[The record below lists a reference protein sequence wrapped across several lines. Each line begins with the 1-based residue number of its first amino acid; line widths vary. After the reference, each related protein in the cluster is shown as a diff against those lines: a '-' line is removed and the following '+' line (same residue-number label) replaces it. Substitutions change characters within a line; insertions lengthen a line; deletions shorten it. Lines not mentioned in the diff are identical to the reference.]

1 MIDYV
6 DEDVVAARNLE
17 DISYNNITIRL
28 NFFLI
33 ISCVEGCIQ
42 LDMNNKTY
50 LLNKDDIIICLPT
63 AILSQ
68 TKFSSGHKLRIMG
81 FSTNFLHRV
90 VKREEISN
98 NILSHIHKNPLR
110 HKGRKGA
117 DLLMA
122 EKEIKGIKK
131 FLEEFKAFAMRG
143 NVLDMAVGVVVGS
156 AFTAIVTS
164 IVQNLLTPLLGLLI
178 PDSTFAEWAP
188 GGFGIGA
195 VINSIISFIITA
207 FVVFLLVKGV
217 NKLTHLKKQEEQAQE
232 PEEPAGPTT
241 EELLTEIR
249 DLLKE
254 QK

>member
-1 MIDYV
+1 M
-6 DEDVVAARNLE
+6 
-17 DISYNNITIRL
+17 
-28 NFFLI
+28 
-33 ISCVEGCIQ
+33 
-42 LDMNNKTY
+42 
-50 LLNKDDIIICLPT
+50 
-63 AILSQ
+63 
-68 TKFSSGHKLRIMG
+68 
-81 FSTNFLHRV
+81 
-90 VKREEISN
+90 
-98 NILSHIHKNPLR
+98 
-110 HKGRKGA
+110 
-117 DLLMA
+117 
-122 EKEIKGIKK
+122 KK
-131 FLEEFKAFAMRG
+131 FFQEFKEFAMRG

-217 NKLTHLKKQEEQAQE
+217 NKLTHLKKQEEAQTQE

-254 QK
+254 QNK

>member
-1 MIDYV
+1 M
-6 DEDVVAARNLE
+6 
-17 DISYNNITIRL
+17 
-28 NFFLI
+28 
-33 ISCVEGCIQ
+33 
-42 LDMNNKTY
+42 
-50 LLNKDDIIICLPT
+50 
-63 AILSQ
+63 
-68 TKFSSGHKLRIMG
+68 
-81 FSTNFLHRV
+81 
-90 VKREEISN
+90 EEKKS
-98 NILSHIHKNPLR
+98 
-110 HKGRKGA
+110 
-117 DLLMA
+117 
-122 EKEIKGIKK
+122 GIKK

-195 VINSIISFIITA
+195 VINSIITFLITA

-217 NKLTHLKKQEEQAQE
+217 NKLTHLKKQEETQE
-232 PEEPAGPTT
+232 PAEPKVPTT

>member
-1 MIDYV
+1 M
-6 DEDVVAARNLE
+6 
-17 DISYNNITIRL
+17 
-28 NFFLI
+28 
-33 ISCVEGCIQ
+33 
-42 LDMNNKTY
+42 
-50 LLNKDDIIICLPT
+50 
-63 AILSQ
+63 
-68 TKFSSGHKLRIMG
+68 
-81 FSTNFLHRV
+81 
-90 VKREEISN
+90 
-98 NILSHIHKNPLR
+98 
-110 HKGRKGA
+110 
-117 DLLMA
+117 
-122 EKEIKGIKK
+122 KK
-131 FLEEFKAFAMRG
+131 FFQEFKEFAMRG

-195 VINSIISFIITA
+195 VINSIITFLITA

-217 NKLTHLKKQEEQAQE
+217 NKLTHLKKQEEPKE
-232 PEEPAGPTT
+232 PEEPKAPTT

>member
-1 MIDYV
+1 M
-6 DEDVVAARNLE
+6 
-17 DISYNNITIRL
+17 
-28 NFFLI
+28 
-33 ISCVEGCIQ
+33 
-42 LDMNNKTY
+42 
-50 LLNKDDIIICLPT
+50 
-63 AILSQ
+63 
-68 TKFSSGHKLRIMG
+68 
-81 FSTNFLHRV
+81 
-90 VKREEISN
+90 
-98 NILSHIHKNPLR
+98 
-110 HKGRKGA
+110 
-117 DLLMA
+117 
-122 EKEIKGIKK
+122 KK
-131 FLEEFKAFAMRG
+131 FFQEFKEFAMRG

-195 VINSIISFIITA
+195 VINSIITFLITA

-217 NKLTHLKKQEEQAQE
+217 NKLTHLKKQEEPQE
-232 PEEPAGPTT
+232 PQEPKAPTT

>member
-1 MIDYV
+1 M
-6 DEDVVAARNLE
+6 
-17 DISYNNITIRL
+17 
-28 NFFLI
+28 
-33 ISCVEGCIQ
+33 
-42 LDMNNKTY
+42 
-50 LLNKDDIIICLPT
+50 
-63 AILSQ
+63 
-68 TKFSSGHKLRIMG
+68 
-81 FSTNFLHRV
+81 
-90 VKREEISN
+90 
-98 NILSHIHKNPLR
+98 
-110 HKGRKGA
+110 
-117 DLLMA
+117 
-122 EKEIKGIKK
+122 KK
-131 FLEEFKAFAMRG
+131 FFQEFKEFAMRG

-195 VINSIISFIITA
+195 VINYIITFLITA

-217 NKLTHLKKQEEQAQE
+217 NKLTHLKKQEEPQE
-232 PEEPAGPTT
+232 PEEPKAPTT

>member
-1 MIDYV
+1 M
-6 DEDVVAARNLE
+6 
-17 DISYNNITIRL
+17 
-28 NFFLI
+28 
-33 ISCVEGCIQ
+33 
-42 LDMNNKTY
+42 
-50 LLNKDDIIICLPT
+50 
-63 AILSQ
+63 
-68 TKFSSGHKLRIMG
+68 
-81 FSTNFLHRV
+81 
-90 VKREEISN
+90 
-98 NILSHIHKNPLR
+98 
-110 HKGRKGA
+110 
-117 DLLMA
+117 
-122 EKEIKGIKK
+122 KK
-131 FLEEFKAFAMRG
+131 FFNEFKEFAMRG

-195 VINSIISFIITA
+195 VINSIITFLITA

-217 NKLTHLKKQEEQAQE
+217 NKLTHLKKQEEPQE
-232 PEEPAGPTT
+232 PEEPKAPTT

>member
-1 MIDYV
+1 M
-6 DEDVVAARNLE
+6 
-17 DISYNNITIRL
+17 
-28 NFFLI
+28 
-33 ISCVEGCIQ
+33 
-42 LDMNNKTY
+42 
-50 LLNKDDIIICLPT
+50 
-63 AILSQ
+63 
-68 TKFSSGHKLRIMG
+68 
-81 FSTNFLHRV
+81 
-90 VKREEISN
+90 
-98 NILSHIHKNPLR
+98 
-110 HKGRKGA
+110 
-117 DLLMA
+117 
-122 EKEIKGIKK
+122 KK
-131 FLEEFKAFAMRG
+131 FFQEFREFAMRG

-195 VINSIISFIITA
+195 VINSIITFLITA

-217 NKLTHLKKQEEQAQE
+217 NKLTHLKKQEEPQE
-232 PEEPAGPTT
+232 PEEPKAPTT